1 MATLSLTLM
10 FVWQEKAELGDD
22 LMAATRGGISGHK
35 VHKDAIVAHLQ
46 SKHNSDFKCRS
57 TSLFLREKYLSY
69 AVNRCC
75 GADPCWGGSELLT

>member
-1 MATLSLTLM
+1 MAMLSLTLM

-46 SKHNSDFKCRS
+46 SKHN
-57 TSLFLREKYLSY
+57 
-69 AVNRCC
+69 
-75 GADPCWGGSELLT
+75 